1 MQLQMQDRIMFD
13 CGNFVSCTICNEYF
27 VVRGAGA
34 VSRCT
39 LEFSFFFLL
48 PLSQFGFLN
57 AIVGKYKHHFFRN
70 VILQRLTF

>member
-48 PLSQFGFLN
+48 PLSQFGFQS
-57 AIVGKYKHHFFRN
+57 AIVG
-70 VILQRLTF
+70 